1 MDSKEISKKYII
13 LFLRIFSRDKREEYF
28 SENELNQ
35 IIKDIGEFKNYVV
48 DSIKKAIS
56 CEDKMYTIVFL
67 IQIYILMKITSLL
80 NDKFII
86 YLILNILLLY
96 APLEKKCPHFL
107 FKARMTF
114 KQVIEG
120 IIGLLVC
127 LIPKYEDP
135 QEKNE
140 KNI

>member
-1 MDSKEISKKYII
+1 M
-13 LFLRIFSRDKREEYF
+13 
-28 SENELNQ
+28 
-35 IIKDIGEFKNYVV
+35 

-56 CEDKMYTIVFL
+56 CEDKMYTILFL
-67 IQIYILMKITSLL
+67 IQIYILMKITSWF

-96 APLEKKCPHFL
+96 APLEKKCPHFI

-127 LIPKYEDP
+127 LIPKYEDTK
-135 QEKNE
+135 EKKK

>member
-1 MDSKEISKKYII
+1 M
-13 LFLRIFSRDKREEYF
+13 
-28 SENELNQ
+28 
-35 IIKDIGEFKNYVV
+35 

-56 CEDKMYTIVFL
+56 CEDKMYTILFL
-67 IQIYILMKITSLL
+67 IQIYILMKITSWF

-96 APLEKKCPHFL
+96 APLEKKCPHFI

-120 IIGLLVC
+120 IIGLLFC

-135 QEKNE
+135 KEKNE

>member
-1 MDSKEISKKYII
+1 
-13 LFLRIFSRDKREEYF
+13 
-28 SENELNQ
+28 
-35 IIKDIGEFKNYVV
+35 
-48 DSIKKAIS
+48 
-56 CEDKMYTIVFL
+56 
-67 IQIYILMKITSLL
+67 MKITSLL

-96 APLEKKCPHFL
+96 APLEKKCVHFI
-107 FKARMTF
+107 FKSRMTF
-114 KQVIEG
+114 KQIIEG